1 MKKLFLLPFIL
12 ITILSCNNDC
22 NNEILEKAESNE
34 ILSSK
39 VTSSIATESYL
50 SKYLLLECGGYH
62 ATSRNQDD
70 FYESLID
77 DYDLSTQQVIVS
89 NKEEGTVYLVR
100 NKKDTADFLAFY
112 KDANNNILNIKKI
125 SIKKEGHSDYVLFYR
140 LDDSEFISICGDNER
155 RNLEVLSYDQS
166 VFSSTQTRNGCS
178 VCIGLAGI
186 PWSTGF
192 GMVNPVA
199 GIACSICFMIMSE
212 ALC

>member
-1 MKKLFLLPFIL
+1 M
-12 ITILSCNNDC
+12 
-22 NNEILEKAESNE
+22 
-34 ILSSK
+34 
-39 VTSSIATESYL
+39 TSSIATESYL

-77 DYDLSTQQVIVS
+77 DY
-89 NKEEGTVYLVR
+89 
-100 NKKDTADFLAFY
+100 
-112 KDANNNILNIKKI
+112 
-125 SIKKEGHSDYVLFYR
+125 
-140 LDDSEFISICGDNER
+140 EFISICGDNER
-155 RNLEVLSYDQS
+155 RNLEVLTYDQS

>member
-89 NKEEGTVYLVR
+89 NKEEG
-100 NKKDTADFLAFY
+100 
-112 KDANNNILNIKKI
+112 
-125 SIKKEGHSDYVLFYR
+125 HSDYVLFYR

-199 GIACSICFMIMSE
+199 GIARSICFMIMSE

>member
-1 MKKLFLLPFIL
+1 MKKLFLFPFIL

-50 SKYLLLECGGYH
+50 SKYLLLECGGCH

-77 DYDLSTQQVIVS
+77 DYNLSTQQVIVS
-89 NKEEGTVYLVR
+89 NK
-100 NKKDTADFLAFY
+100 
-112 KDANNNILNIKKI
+112 
-125 SIKKEGHSDYVLFYR
+125 
-140 LDDSEFISICGDNER
+140 
-155 RNLEVLSYDQS
+155 
-166 VFSSTQTRNGCS
+166 
-178 VCIGLAGI
+178 
-186 PWSTGF
+186 WSTGF